1 MADSF
6 TVNVPEVRAHSDT
19 VASISSQVNSACG
32 MAQASV
38 HGDAYGMIGRFFAA
52 ALIGASDLVR
62 DGILHAAKS
71 FTDVHNGLRQVADLY
86 EQVDRAHAELL
97 ALNRGDD
104 RR

>member
-1 MADSF
+1 MSEGF
-6 TVNVPEVRAHSDT
+6 TVNVAEVRAHSDT

-52 ALIGASDLVR
+52 ALMGASDQVR
-62 DGILHAAKS
+62 DGILKAAKS
-71 FTDVHNGLRQVADLY
+71 FTDVQNGLRQVADLY
-86 EQVDRAHAELL
+86 EKVDRTHAELL
-97 ALNRGDD
+97 ALNRGDN

>member
-1 MADSF
+1 MAEGF
-6 TVNVPEVRAHSDT
+6 TVSVAEVRTHANT
-19 VASISSQVNSACG
+19 VSSISGQVNSACG

-38 HGDAYGMIGRFFAA
+38 HDDAYGMIGRFFAA
-52 ALIGASDLVR
+52 ALMGASDLVR
-62 DGILHAAKS
+62 DGIIKAAKS

-97 ALNRGDD
+97 GLNRGDN